1 MRQNIDITT
10 LRNKLKPPGPVLD
23 VHVHPFP
30 VPRLGT
36 TATPRQAA
44 DFLIRQADAAGVS
57 RMVLMNLGRTWNTS
71 PPMAACAE
79 ANDLGLEVQKLAPQ
93 RFICFVYVNPAEP
106 DAARAEIDR
115 QVLRNGMAGVKLWVA
130 VRASDAR
137 VIQVVRHA
145 ASLGVPVLQ
154 HVWIKAGGNQ
164 GGESSPDDLA
174 ELASAVPEARIIMG
188 HLGGAGF
195 HGIESV
201 RHLKNV
207 FAETGGSEPESGIV
221 ERAVERLG
229 PDRLIFG
236 SDATGRQMAVQLGKV
251 LGADLPEDVKKRIL
265 WDNLNAILPER
276 ARAKPAT
283 ANNLT
288 GSERATS

>member
-1 MRQNIDITT
+1 MRQNTDINA
-10 LRNKLKPPGPVLD
+10 LRQKLRPPGQVID

-30 VPRLGT
+30 VPQVGSG
-36 TATPRQAA
+36 ATPRQAA
-44 DFLIRQADAAGVS
+44 DFLIRQADVAGVS

-79 ANDLGLEVQKLAPQ
+79 ANDLGLEVQKLAPD
-93 RFICFVYVNPAEP
+93 RFICFAYVNPAEP

-115 QVLRNGMAGVKLWVA
+115 QVLRKGMAGLKLWVA
-130 VRASDAR
+130 VRASDPR

-145 ASLGVPVLQ
+145 ASLGVPILQ

-174 ELASAVPEARIIMG
+174 ELATAVPEARIIMG

-207 FAETGGSEPESGIV
+207 YAETGGSEPESGIV
-221 ERAVERLG
+221 EMAVARLG
-229 PDRLIFG
+229 PNRVIFG

-251 LGADLPEDVKKRIL
+251 LGADLPDDVKKRIL
-265 WDNLNAILPER
+265 WGNLNAILPEH
-276 ARAKPAT
+276 ARTEPASVST
-283 ANNLT
+283 KASP
-288 GSERATS
+288 GKASS

>member
-1 MRQNIDITT
+1 
-10 LRNKLKPPGPVLD
+10 
-23 VHVHPFP
+23 
-30 VPRLGT
+30 
-36 TATPRQAA
+36 
-44 DFLIRQADAAGVS
+44 
-57 RMVLMNLGRTWNTS
+57 
-71 PPMAACAE
+71 
-79 ANDLGLEVQKLAPQ
+79 ANDLGLEVQKLAPE
-93 RFICFVYVNPAEP
+93 RFICFAYVNPAEP
-106 DAARAEIDR
+106 AAARAEIDR

-137 VIQVVRHA
+137 VVQVVRHA

-195 HGIESV
+195 RGIESV

-207 FAETGGSEPESGIV
+207 FAETGGSEPETGIV
-221 ERAVERLG
+221 EQAVERLG
-229 PDRLIFG
+229 PGRVIFG

-251 LGADLPEDVKKRIL
+251 LGADLPEDVKKQIL
-265 WDNLNAILPER
+265 WDNLNSILPER
-276 ARAKPAT
+276 ARAKPAST
-283 ANNLT
+283 
-288 GSERATS
+288 ERATS